1 MARILGGLPG
11 GGNNNHAPSEDADD
25 LSLDSSIHG
34 SANSK
39 KAPAAAKAQQ
49 DSAGSAFPPNFDGDQ
64 DLEKLALDDDDD
76 DEKGGEDDDDESKWD
91 KKAKHMTLM
100 PNQYEAKVTKW
111 LLDPDRDMVGQA
123 PSDGV
128 LETPSK
134 KTATATAK
142 KKAKTTAEMAKTT
155 AKAVAKKVQQTA
167 ETVKVK
173 QADSPMSS
181 VLSIHVGALMV
192 GPPMKVSLRDS
203 ILKKE
208 AATKK
213 EAVVKN
219 KVTSSKTAKPDDI
232 VPEKQPLSPL
242 QLLRSAH
249 KATQLATQAA
259 AVHAAAFKPAVVAS
273 AVHTTKATSPQA
285 VQVAKS
291 GASTFEKMEKM
302 ADFASEQQDS
312 DAEEDTEVSKSDGD
326 SAGNGDAHEKG
337 WFHKLLKHPNQGD
350 NDDGEDGES
359 IQGFLEEEAS
369 ALRAHGKKVQSP
381 KRVLRNQLEE
391 QHDAPVVEQ
400 VTPAAEIEERAVAAP
415 ANAKVG
421 TVDAEEATS
430 QTRTEAGKAAL
441 PNIFHDP
448 LERDMAEK
456 AKASATVQAK
466 KGKSLVDG
474 LIKQL
479 GGRLD
484 SI

>member
-1 MARILGGLPG
+1 
-11 GGNNNHAPSEDADD
+11 
-25 LSLDSSIHG
+25 
-34 SANSK
+34 
-39 KAPAAAKAQQ
+39 
-49 DSAGSAFPPNFDGDQ
+49 
-64 DLEKLALDDDDD
+64 
-76 DEKGGEDDDDESKWD
+76 
-91 KKAKHMTLM
+91 
-100 PNQYEAKVTKW
+100 
-111 LLDPDRDMVGQA
+111 
-123 PSDGV
+123 
-128 LETPSK
+128 
-134 KTATATAK
+134 
-142 KKAKTTAEMAKTT
+142 
-155 AKAVAKKVQQTA
+155 
-167 ETVKVK
+167 
-173 QADSPMSS
+173 
-181 VLSIHVGALMV
+181 
-192 GPPMKVSLRDS
+192 
-203 ILKKE
+203 
-208 AATKK
+208 
-213 EAVVKN
+213 
-219 KVTSSKTAKPDDI
+219 
-232 VPEKQPLSPL
+232 
-242 QLLRSAH
+242 
-249 KATQLATQAA
+249 LATQAA

-273 AVHTTKATSPQA
+273 AVHTTKATSPQAQATA

-326 SAGNGDAHEKG
+326 SAGNGDAHEQG

-381 KRVLRNQLEE
+381 KRVLRKQLEE